1 MPSYPPSNPPFDF
14 QQTLA
19 PFLQAEGLP
28 LAEVLTEADIAQA
41 CADAQVSFG
50 QTTRSFWT
58 PALTLWTFLG
68 QVLSADP
75 SCRQAVAQVVTALA
89 LSCDPEDL
97 DTGAYCRARAKLP
110 APLVQHLALHVGQR
124 LEETALASWR
134 WHDRRV
140 VLADGRTSTLPDTPE
155 NQQAFPQAATQKP
168 GLGFPIIRWVVLI
181 GLATAALQGLAY
193 GPYRGKETGETA
205 LFRQ

>member
-1 MPSYPPSNPPFDF
+1 MPSYPANGPAFHF

-97 DTGAYCRARAKLP
+97 DTGANGTVQSP
-110 APLVQHLALHVGQR
+110 ALR
-124 LEETALASWR
+124 
-134 WHDRRV
+134 
-140 VLADGRTSTLPDTPE
+140 
-155 NQQAFPQAATQKP
+155 
-168 GLGFPIIRWVVLI
+168 
-181 GLATAALQGLAY
+181 
-193 GPYRGKETGETA
+193 
-205 LFRQ
+205 